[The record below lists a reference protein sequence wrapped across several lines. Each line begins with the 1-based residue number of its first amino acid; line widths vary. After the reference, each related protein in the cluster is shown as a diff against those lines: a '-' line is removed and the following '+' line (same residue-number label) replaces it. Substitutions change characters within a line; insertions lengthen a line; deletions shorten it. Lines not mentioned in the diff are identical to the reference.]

1 MDPSVDEKDQPQ
13 AARRTSDSSAGDV
26 DVPALPTQAAAT
38 EPSSKA
44 ERLSV
49 LFTIVAAG
57 LGLIS
62 DGCEWF
68 TRFSL
73 S

>member
-1 MDPSVDEKDQPQ
+1 MDPSAVDEKVQP
-13 AARRTSDSSAGDV
+13 APRRESDSSGPDV
-26 DVPALPTQAAAT
+26 DVPVLPAQAAAT
-38 EPSSKA
+38 APSSKA

-62 DGCEWF
+62 DGCE
-68 TRFSL
+68 
-73 S
+73 